1 MWGKQK
7 KKIDRE
13 KGTKN
18 KRIRGRSLVS
28 RIVFVGGW
36 SLLVFSVGFGVYNN
50 LTAIST
56 HTVHEKQVIKEQL
69 IDTTGLQSFAKKFA
83 EIYFTVSPTSKDQ
96 QEQREKLMDYLAE
109 NLTYPTSI
117 YKDVKD
123 KVSVTDIEVCG
134 ITAVPSGKNVYS
146 VLLKVMLET
155 GKNTY
160 ERAYSVDVYSKDNQ
174 FSVVKLPILATLPS
188 KANVDVAQRM
198 IINNVEATTREAVEG
213 FLEIFFAVYPKA
225 DEKELIYYGKE
236 LQPIKDNLT
245 FLEITNAQMTENK
258 KTVEVTCTVVYKDN
272 DTKLTFE
279 MPYQLALEKLADGKF
294 SIKELR

>member
-1 MWGKQK
+1 MWRKRK
-7 KKIDRE
+7 KKIDGE
-13 KGTKN
+13 KAFKK
-18 KRIRGRSLVS
+18 KRMRGQSRVS
-28 RIVFVGGW
+28 RMIFVGGW

-69 IDTTGLQSFAKKFA
+69 IDTTGLQSFSKKFA
-83 EIYFTVSPTSKDQ
+83 DIYFTVSPTSKDQ

-123 KVSVTDIEVCG
+123 KVSVKDIEVWG

-188 KANVDVAQRM
+188 KASVEIAQRM
-198 IINNVEATTREAVEG
+198 TTNNVEATTREAVEG
-213 FLEIFFAVYPKA
+213 FLETFFAVYPKA
-225 DEKELIYYGKE
+225 DDKELIYYGKE

-245 FLEITNAQMTENK
+245 FLEITNAQMAENK

-279 MPYQLALEKLADGKF
+279 MPYRLALEKLADGKF